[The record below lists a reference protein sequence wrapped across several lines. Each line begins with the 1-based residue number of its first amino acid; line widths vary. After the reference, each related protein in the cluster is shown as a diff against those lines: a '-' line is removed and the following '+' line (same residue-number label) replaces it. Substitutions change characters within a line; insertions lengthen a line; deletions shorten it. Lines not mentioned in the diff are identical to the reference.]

1 MAEAVSTVRRV
12 VLFDADD
19 PLRLACGR
27 TLAPVEVAYATFG
40 TLAADGGNAVFAC
53 HALTGDARVTG
64 PGGWWSTLVGP
75 GRPVD
80 TDRFFV
86 VCANLLGG
94 CQGTTGPSSTNP
106 ATGQPYGLD
115 FPPLTVADLV
125 AVHRRL
131 LAQLGI
137 ERLHA
142 ALGGSLGG
150 MQVLQWLLDAP
161 GEIGRAAIIA
171 ASAELTAENI
181 AFSAVARAAIRA
193 TGDPWAGMAVARRL
207 GHITYLSERQL
218 QDRFGRAYRAGAEP
232 LPADATAWLDT
243 RFEVESYL
251 DHQAE
256 TFLARFD
263 PLSYLWMTRIMD
275 DFRPLADAE
284 RVRRAIAAQPD
295 LRALVLS
302 FSSDWRFATPHSV
315 AIAEGLRAAGARHV
329 TLAEVETTQGH
340 DAFLLESPEYHAH
353 VRALLDP

>member
-1 MAEAVSTVRRV
+1 VAEAVSTVQRV
-12 VLFDADD
+12 VLFSEDD

-27 TLAPVEVAYATFG
+27 TLAPVEVAYATYG
-40 TLAADGGNAVFAC
+40 TLDADGGNAIFAC

-86 VCANLLGG
+86 IGANLLGG
-94 CQGTTGPSSTNP
+94 CQGTTGPSSIDP
-106 ATGQPYGLD
+106 ATGEPYGMD
-115 FPPLTVADLV
+115 FPPITVGDLV
-125 AVHRRL
+125 TVHRRL
-131 LAQLGI
+131 LEHLGVT
-137 ERLHA
+137 RLYA

-150 MQVLQWLLDAP
+150 MQVLQWLIDAP
-161 GEIGRAAIIA
+161 GQIERAAIIA

-207 GHITYLSERQL
+207 GHITYLSERKL
-218 QDRFGRAYRAGAEP
+218 QDRFCHRYREDAAA
-232 LPADATAWLDT
+232 LPADAASWLDT

-263 PLSYLWMTRIMD
+263 PLSYLWMTRVMD
-275 DFRPLADAE
+275 DFTPFADPDA
-284 RVRRAIAAQPD
+284 VRRALAAQPD

-302 FSSDWRFATPHSV
+302 FSSDWRFATRHSEV
-315 AIAEGLRAAGARHV
+315 IADGLRVGGARHV
-329 TLAEVETTQGH
+329 TLAEVPTTQGH

-353 VRALLDP
+353 VRALLDG